1 MKKKVK
7 QYGRQIEVGSIDRKN
22 VLKDFSRMLDSQ
34 VWFIKTFHVLAVNN
48 TYSNSL

>member
-7 QYGRQIEVGSIDRKN
+7 QYGRQIEVGAIDRRN

-34 VWFIKTFHVLAVNN
+34 VCFIKDFIF
-48 TYSNSL
+48 